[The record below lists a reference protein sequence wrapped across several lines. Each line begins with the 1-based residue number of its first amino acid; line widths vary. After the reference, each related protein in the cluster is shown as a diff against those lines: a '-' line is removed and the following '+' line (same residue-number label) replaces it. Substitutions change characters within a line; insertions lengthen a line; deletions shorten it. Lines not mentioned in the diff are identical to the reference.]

1 MAESQENKYVSLGL
15 SAEIASA
22 LVAAELYT
30 PKLVKA
36 ASAQDLEDAVG
47 SENVATVEQRFNIS
61 RE

>member
-1 MAESQENKYVSLGL
+1 MTDSHENKFVKLGL
-15 SAEIASA
+15 STEISAA

-36 ASAQDLEDAVG
+36 ASAQELEDAVG
-47 SENVATVEQRFNIS
+47 SENVAAVETRFNIS